1 MRILNESVAMNR
13 GGVMSEKTGTT
24 AQEVAE
30 VMEELIKYRERLVSN
45 ALETARRAKVKQSG
59 VMAQIGPELEK
70 IDAALQDLQTQQAAL
85 TANY

>member
-1 MRILNESVAMNR
+1 
-13 GGVMSEKTGTT
+13 MSEETGTT

-45 ALETARRAKVKQSG
+45 ALETARRAKLKQSA

-70 IDAALQDLQTQQAAL
+70 IDAALQDLQTQQATL
-85 TANY
+85 TANH